1 MNNFKENKPSLNR
14 LVKKSATK
22 EKILF
27 LFPIVAV
34 ATTAIMLILA
44 TSITSANTVFGQTNS
59 TAQQQ
64 QQSTSSNTSDKS
76 GTIMSV
82 QTDAQGKWNLNG
94 TWSLKGVNSVS
105 PTFTSEFSMA
115 KLDGSSKHTHNISD
129 FKIAGKPATDSSGT
143 TYTGTATIT
152 MKEKPA
158 TNVPVTILISNNG
171 AFSIKV
177 DQKATSDHFGNTP
190 IMGKVTGA

>member
-1 MNNFKENKPSLNR
+1 MNNFKENNPSLNR
-14 LVKKSATK
+14 LVKKSVTK
-22 EKILF
+22 EKILL
-27 LFPIVAV
+27 LFPLVAV

-64 QQSTSSNTSDKS
+64 QSTSSNTSDKS
-76 GTIMSV
+76 GIITSV

-94 TWSLKGVNSVS
+94 TWSLKGANSGS

-115 KLDGSSKHTHNISD
+115 KLDGSAKHKHNISD

>member
-1 MNNFKENKPSLNR
+1 MNNFKENKPLNR
-14 LVKKSATK
+14 LVKQSGTK
-22 EKILF
+22 EKIL
-27 LFPIVAV
+27 LLVPLVAV

-44 TSITSANTVFGQTNS
+44 TSITSFNTVFGQTNS

-64 QQSTSSNTSDKS
+64 QSTSSNTSDKS
-76 GTIMSV
+76 GIITSV

-94 TWSLKGVNSVS
+94 TWSLKGVNSGS

-115 KLDGSSKHTHNISD
+115 KLDGSAKHKHNISD

-177 DQKATSDHFGNTP
+177 DQKATADHFGNTP

>member
-1 MNNFKENKPSLNR
+1 MNNFKENKPLNR
-14 LVKKSATK
+14 LVKKSDTK
-22 EKILF
+22 EKIL
-27 LFPIVAV
+27 LLVPLVAV

-64 QQSTSSNTSDKS
+64 QSTSSNTSDKS
-76 GTIMSV
+76 GIITSV

-94 TWSLKGVNSVS
+94 TWSLKGVNSGS

-115 KLDGSSKHTHNISD
+115 KLDGSSKHKHNISD
-129 FKIAGKPATDSSGT
+129 FKMAGKPATDSSGT

-177 DQKATSDHFGNTP
+177 DQKATADHFGNTP

>member
-14 LVKKSATK
+14 LVKQSGTK
-22 EKILF
+22 EKILL
-27 LFPIVAV
+27 LFPLVAV

-59 TAQQQ
+59 TDQQQ

-76 GTIMSV
+76 GIITSV

-94 TWSLKGVNSVS
+94 TWSLKGTNSGS

-115 KLDGSSKHTHNISD
+115 KLDGSAKHKHNTSD
-129 FKIAGKPATDSSGT
+129 FKIVGKSATDSSGT
-143 TYTGTATIT
+143 TYSGTATIT

-171 AFSIKV
+171 ASSINV
-177 DQKATSDHFGNTP
+177 DSKATENHFGNTP

>member
-1 MNNFKENKPSLNR
+1 MNNFKENKPSSNR

-22 EKILF
+22 EKIL
-27 LFPIVAV
+27 LLVPLVAV

-64 QQSTSSNTSDKS
+64 QSTSSNTSDKS
-76 GTIMSV
+76 GIITSV

-94 TWSLKGVNSVS
+94 TWSLKGVNSGS

-115 KLDGSSKHTHNISD
+115 KLDGSSKHKHNISD
-129 FKIAGKPATDSSGT
+129 FKMVGKPATDSSGT
-143 TYTGTATIT
+143 TYSGTATVSL
-152 MKEKPA
+152 KAGPA
-158 TNVPVTILISNNG
+158 NNVPVTILISNNG
-171 AFSIKV
+171 DFSINI
-177 DQKATSDHFGNTP
+177 DPKATENHFGNTP
-190 IMGKVTGA
+190 IMGKVNTA

>member
-1 MNNFKENKPSLNR
+1 MNNFKENKPLNR

-22 EKILF
+22 EKIL
-27 LFPIVAV
+27 LLVPLVAV

-64 QQSTSSNTSDKS
+64 QSTSSNTSDKS
-76 GTIMSV
+76 GIITSV

-94 TWSLKGVNSVS
+94 TWSLKGVNSGS

-115 KLDGSSKHTHNISD
+115 KLDGSAKHKHNISD

-177 DQKATSDHFGNTP
+177 DQKATADHFGNTP
-190 IMGKVTGA
+190 ILGKVTGA

>member
-22 EKILF
+22 EKILL
-27 LFPIVAV
+27 LFPLVAV

-64 QQSTSSNTSDKS
+64 QQQSISSNTPDKS
-76 GTIMSV
+76 GIITSV

-94 TWSLKGVNSVS
+94 TWSLKGV
-105 PTFTSEFSMA
+105 
-115 KLDGSSKHTHNISD
+115 
-129 FKIAGKPATDSSGT
+129 
-143 TYTGTATIT
+143 
-152 MKEKPA
+152 
-158 TNVPVTILISNNG
+158 
-171 AFSIKV
+171 
-177 DQKATSDHFGNTP
+177 
-190 IMGKVTGA
+190 

>member
-64 QQSTSSNTSDKS
+64 QSTSSNTSDKS
-76 GTIMSV
+76 GIITSV

-94 TWSLKGVNSVS
+94 TWSLKGVNSGS

-115 KLDGSSKHTHNISD
+115 KLDGSAKHKHNISD

-143 TYTGTATIT
+143 TYTGTSTIT

-177 DQKATSDHFGNTP
+177 DQKATADHFGNTP
-190 IMGKVTGA
+190 IIGKVTGA

>member
-1 MNNFKENKPSLNR
+1 MNNFKENKPSSNR

-22 EKILF
+22 EKIL
-27 LFPIVAV
+27 LLVPLVAV

-76 GTIMSV
+76 GIITSV

-94 TWSLKGVNSVS
+94 TWSLKGVNSGS

-115 KLDGSSKHTHNISD
+115 KLDGSAKHKHNISD

-177 DQKATSDHFGNTP
+177 DQKATADHFGNTP
-190 IMGKVTGA
+190 IIGKVTGE

>member
-1 MNNFKENKPSLNR
+1 MNNFKENKPLNR

-27 LFPIVAV
+27 LVPLVAV

-59 TAQQQ
+59 TDQQQ

-76 GTIMSV
+76 GIITSV

-94 TWSLKGVNSVS
+94 TWSLKGVNSGS

-115 KLDGSSKHTHNISD
+115 KLDGSSKHKHNISD
-129 FKIAGKPATDSSGT
+129 FKMAGKPATDSSGT

-177 DQKATSDHFGNTP
+177 DQKATADHFGNTP

>member
-1 MNNFKENKPSLNR
+1 MNNFKENKPLNR
-14 LVKKSATK
+14 LVKQSGTK
-22 EKILF
+22 EKIL
-27 LFPIVAV
+27 LLVPLVAV

-59 TAQQQ
+59 TDQQ

-76 GTIMSV
+76 GIITSV

-94 TWSLKGVNSVS
+94 TWSLKGVNSGS

-115 KLDGSSKHTHNISD
+115 KLDGSAKHKHNISD

-177 DQKATSDHFGNTP
+177 DQKATADHFGNTP

>member
-1 MNNFKENKPSLNR
+1 MNNFKENKPLNR

-27 LFPIVAV
+27 LVPLVAV

-44 TSITSANTVFGQTNS
+44 TSITSSNTVFGQTNS
-59 TAQQQ
+59 TTQQ

-76 GTIMSV
+76 GIITSV

-94 TWSLKGVNSVS
+94 TWSLKGVNSGS

-115 KLDGSSKHTHNISD
+115 KLDGSAKHKHNISD

-177 DQKATSDHFGNTP
+177 DQKATADHFGNTP

>member
-1 MNNFKENKPSLNR
+1 MNNFKENKPLNR
-14 LVKKSATK
+14 LVKQSGTK
-22 EKILF
+22 EKIL
-27 LFPIVAV
+27 LLVPLVAV

-44 TSITSANTVFGQTNS
+44 TSITSSNTVFGQTNS
-59 TAQQQ
+59 TTQQ

-76 GTIMSV
+76 GIITSV

-94 TWSLKGVNSVS
+94 TWSLKGVNSGS

-115 KLDGSSKHTHNISD
+115 KLDGSAKHKHNISD

-177 DQKATSDHFGNTP
+177 DQKATADHFGNTP

>member
-22 EKILF
+22 EKILL
-27 LFPIVAV
+27 LFPLVAV
-34 ATTAIMLILA
+34 TTTAIMLILA

-76 GTIMSV
+76 GIITSV

-94 TWSLKGVNSVS
+94 TWSLKGANSGS

-115 KLDGSSKHTHNISD
+115 KLDGSSKHKHNISD
-129 FKIAGKPATDSSGT
+129 FKMAGKPATDSSGT
-143 TYTGTATIT
+143 IYTGTATIT
-152 MKEKPA
+152 MKEEPA

-177 DQKATSDHFGNTP
+177 DQKATADHFGNTP

>member
-14 LVKKSATK
+14 LVKQSGTK
-22 EKILF
+22 EKILL
-27 LFPIVAV
+27 LFPLVAV

-64 QQSTSSNTSDKS
+64 QSTSSNTSDKS
-76 GTIMSV
+76 GIITSV

-115 KLDGSSKHTHNISD
+115 KLDGSAKHKHNISD

>member
-1 MNNFKENKPSLNR
+1 MNNVKENKPSLNR
-14 LVKKSATK
+14 LIKKSATK
-22 EKILF
+22 EKSIL
-27 LFPIVAV
+27 LFPLVAL

-59 TAQQQ
+59 TAQQ

-94 TWSLKGVNSVS
+94 TWSLKGANSGS

-115 KLDGSSKHTHNISD
+115 KLDGSAKHKHNISD
-129 FKIAGKPATDSSGT
+129 FKIVGKPATDNSGT

-177 DQKATSDHFGNTP
+177 DQKATADHFGNTP
-190 IMGKVTGA
+190 IIGKVTG

>member
-1 MNNFKENKPSLNR
+1 MNNFKENNPSLNR
-14 LVKKSATK
+14 LVKKSVTK
-22 EKILF
+22 EKILL
-27 LFPIVAV
+27 LFPLVAV

-64 QQSTSSNTSDKS
+64 QSTSSNTSDKS
-76 GTIMSV
+76 GIITSV

>member
-1 MNNFKENKPSLNR
+1 MNNFKENKPSSNR

-27 LFPIVAV
+27 LVPLVAV

-59 TAQQQ
+59 TTQQ

-76 GTIMSV
+76 GIITSV

-94 TWSLKGVNSVS
+94 TWSLKGVNSGS

-115 KLDGSSKHTHNISD
+115 KLDGSAKHKHNISD

-177 DQKATSDHFGNTP
+177 DQKATADHFGNTP